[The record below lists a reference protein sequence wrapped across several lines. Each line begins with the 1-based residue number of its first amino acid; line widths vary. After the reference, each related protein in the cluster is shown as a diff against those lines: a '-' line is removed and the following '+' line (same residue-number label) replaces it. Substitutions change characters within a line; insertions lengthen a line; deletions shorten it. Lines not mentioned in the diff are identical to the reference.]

1 MNTRPCSVVAK
12 GRRDLSQKFK
22 LVWICGASRR
32 DQSWSLWLAFQAKLA
47 SSHDATCPRNLL
59 QRLVAETNPLVCTD
73 LNSARVA
80 CSRNQSCNRDC
91 FRYSYKQAQYMR
103 NEVMVNWCILQVRFT
118 SFHRHSTGLT
128 KLYQHVDA
136 LGLLQW
142 FHHGLQWR
150 NHGNCQTPTRN
161 SINSNK
167 HNNDHEHE
175 THFKVIQNQVV
186 KSNQHWNLWNR
197 FWMLHIFI
205 NISWHYKRMQCHIQK
220 HFFHEH
226 VFKISNCSVW
236 NRLF

>member
-47 SSHDATCPRNLL
+47 SSHDATCPCNLL
-59 QRLVAETNPLVCTD
+59 QRLVAETNPLVWAD
-73 LNSARVA
+73 LIL
-80 CSRNQSCNRDC
+80 
-91 FRYSYKQAQYMR
+91 QYMR
-103 NEVMVNWCILQVRFT
+103 SVVMVTWCILKVRFT

-142 FHHGLQWR
+142 FHHGLQWC

-167 HNNDHEHE
+167 HNNDHEHK
-175 THFKVIQNQVV
+175 THFKVIQNQAV
-186 KSNQHWNLWNR
+186 KSNQHWHL
-197 FWMLHIFI
+197 
-205 NISWHYKRMQCHIQK
+205 
-220 HFFHEH
+220 
-226 VFKISNCSVW
+226 
-236 NRLF
+236 

>member
-1 MNTRPCSVVAK
+1 
-12 GRRDLSQKFK
+12 
-22 LVWICGASRR
+22 
-32 DQSWSLWLAFQAKLA
+32 
-47 SSHDATCPRNLL
+47 
-59 QRLVAETNPLVCTD
+59 
-73 LNSARVA
+73 
-80 CSRNQSCNRDC
+80 
-91 FRYSYKQAQYMR
+91 MR

-161 SINSNK
+161 SININK

-186 KSNQHWNLWNR
+186 KSNQCWNLWNK
-197 FWMLHIFI
+197 FWMLHIFV
-205 NISWHYKRMQCHIQK
+205 NISWHYKRMQSYSKTFLSRTCFQNLQLFSVKQTFLDFLVGTFHIWTLQHRK
-220 HFFHEH
+220 YPTNSSSRSSRPS
-226 VFKISNCSVW
+226 FKCQGI
-236 NRLF
+236 